1 MRAFRTLGLQEINAI
16 QFKAMIAKTA
26 PSKRKQIMQVLRQ
39 LKGLSVTREKSI
51 QMRRQLDDEDAKAVR
66 QAEISLVDR
75 FFGHRDPPRRRET
88 GTFRGCRRSDLL
100 HLRQRQRAAPPG
112 RVLT

>member
-51 QMRRQLDDEDAKAVR
+51 QMRRQLDDEDAKAFR
-66 QAEISLVDR
+66 QAEISIVETAFSDTEIRLGGRLELLEDVAGQT
-75 FFGHRDPPRRRET
+75 FFLSDSGIEQRPRAE
-88 GTFRGCRRSDLL
+88 S
-100 HLRQRQRAAPPG
+100 
-112 RVLT
+112 